1 LFVHVD
7 SAYLSVMDDT
17 LATDCV
23 VVGAGFSGLAAATT
37 LREGG
42 HDTLVLEARDRVGG
56 RGASIRLDDG
66 TVLDLGG
73 QWIGATHRRLQRLGE
88 DHGVKTF
95 TQHTKGDTI
104 LFVSGRSV
112 RARGKVPFGVGP
124 ATLATMAP
132 AMLRLDR
139 MARRVPV
146 GEPWAAPRANELDAQ
161 TLETWL
167 GRQVLTP
174 AARSVC
180 RTVLSGIFAADPAD
194 VSLLHALTYIRAG
207 EGLDQLTGTA
217 GAAQDACFRDG
228 TQALAES
235 VAAALGPRV
244 RLHQPVRRIR
254 HDAERVVVETDDLAV
269 TAARVIVAI
278 PPTLAGRIDY
288 SPPLPGPRDQLTQR
302 VPQGSA
308 IKCHA
313 LYDRPF
319 WRDAGLSG
327 LVLDCDGPVSMIIDG
342 SPDDDGR
349 GVLIGFLDG
358 SHARRGTRMPGDE
371 RRAAVLAC
379 FARHF
384 GDAALAPRQYR
395 DQDWAEEPFT
405 RGCYAG
411 VMPPGVWTSYGSALR
426 EPIGRIHWAGTETAV
441 EWMGYFEGAL
451 EAGERAAREVLAAP
465 T

>member
-1 LFVHVD
+1 
-7 SAYLSVMDDT
+7 MGDT
-17 LATDCV
+17 LATGCV

-37 LREGG
+37 LHEAG
-42 HDTLVLEARDRVGG
+42 HDTLLIEARDRVGG
-56 RGASIRLDDG
+56 RAASVRLDDDI
-66 TVLDLGG
+66 VLDLGG

-88 DHGVKTF
+88 THGAKTF
-95 TQHTKGDTI
+95 PQRTRGDTI
-104 LFVSGRSV
+104 LRVSGRSV
-112 RARGKVPFGVGP
+112 RSRGKVPFGVGP

-132 AMLRLDR
+132 AILRLDR

-146 GEPWAAPRANELDAQ
+146 NEPWSAAKAKELDAQ

-174 AARSVC
+174 ATRSVC

-235 VAAALGPRV
+235 VAHDLGTRV
-244 RLHQPVRRIR
+244 LMGQPVRRIR
-254 HDAERVVVETDDLAV
+254 HDAQGVAVETDELVV

-302 VPQGSA
+302 MPQGSA

-319 WRDAGLSG
+319 WHDAGFSG
-327 LVLDCDGPVSMIIDG
+327 LVLDCDGPVSMVIDG

-349 GVLIGFLDG
+349 GVLIGFLEG

-384 GDAALAPRQYR
+384 GDAALSPREYR

-411 VMPPGVWTSYGSALR
+411 VMPPGAWTSYGEALR
-426 EPIGRIHWAGTETAV
+426 QPMGRIHWAGTETAV
-441 EWMGYFEGAL
+441 EWIGYFEGAL
-451 EAGERAAREVLAAP
+451 EAGERAAREVLAVGV
-465 T
+465 